1 MEHRE
6 ATLRCANTVRA
17 EFQTPI
23 PGIAVTQPIGA
34 LCTCLLIAS
43 AWIGPMPSFSIP

>member
-6 ATLRCANTVRA
+6 ATLRCANTMRA

-23 PGIAVTQPIGA
+23 PGIAVTQSNGA
-34 LCTCLLIAS
+34 LRMCLLIAS
-43 AWIGPMPSFSIP
+43 AWIGRMPSFSIP